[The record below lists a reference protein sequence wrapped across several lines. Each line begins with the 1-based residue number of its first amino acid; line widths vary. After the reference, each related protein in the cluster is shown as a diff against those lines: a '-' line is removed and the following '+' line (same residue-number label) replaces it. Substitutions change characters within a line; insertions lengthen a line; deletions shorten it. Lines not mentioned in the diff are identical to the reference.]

1 MIEVRLGKDTDE
13 WRNIC
18 SCITGVE
25 FPNHR
30 KRRPRPWQPW
40 GAWFG
45 QLGSAVVDGGNPTG
59 ASVTVGAGGA
69 ATPGGGAN
77 PTTGYSLIEAL
88 SLDDATAKA
97 KGCPIVS
104 DGGSV
109 EVCETINM
117 EG

>member
-1 MIEVRLGKDTDE
+1 MAKYLLVYHGGGIPESPEAQAKTMAA
-13 WRNIC
+13 
-18 SCITGVE
+18 
-25 FPNHR
+25 
-30 KRRPRPWQPW
+30 W

-77 PTTGYSLIEAL
+77 PTTGYSLIEAS
-88 SLDDATAKA
+88 SLDNATAKA
-97 KGCPIVS
+97 QGCPIVS

>member
-1 MIEVRLGKDTDE
+1 MAKYLLVYHGGGIPESPEAQAKTMAA
-13 WRNIC
+13 
-18 SCITGVE
+18 
-25 FPNHR
+25 
-30 KRRPRPWQPW
+30 W

-69 ATPGGGAN
+69 ATQGGGAN
-77 PTTGYSLIEAL
+77 PTSGYSLIEAS
-88 SLDDATAKA
+88 SLDDATEKA
-97 KGCPIVS
+97 KGCPIVL